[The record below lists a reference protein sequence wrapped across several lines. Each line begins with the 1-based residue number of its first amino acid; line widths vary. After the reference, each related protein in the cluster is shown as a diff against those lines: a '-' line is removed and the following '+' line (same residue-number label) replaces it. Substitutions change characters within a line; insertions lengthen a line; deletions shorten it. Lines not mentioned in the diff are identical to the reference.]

1 MGELMKDETQ
11 AIQVA
16 PWMHV
21 ITPDA
26 GLNLDQLLP
35 ASGIAYVAR
44 LNGEEMPDESCT
56 FEKFRET
63 LKFPDYF
70 GWNWHAFY
78 DCLRDLQWLS
88 SDYHILI
95 LESAEYALSEDDA
108 AREELFKSLYRA
120 GQRWAY
126 TKRPEG
132 ITLSKFHVVLSCAEG
147 AASTVANG
155 LVELQKQT

>member
-1 MGELMKDETQ
+1 MKDETQ
-11 AIQVA
+11 AIHVA
-16 PWMHV
+16 PWMHI

-35 ASGIAYVAR
+35 ASGSVHVAR
-44 LNGEEMPDESCT
+44 LNGEDMPDESSA
-56 FEKFRET
+56 FEKFWET

-95 LESAEYALSEDDA
+95 IESAESALSEDDA
-108 AREELFKSLYRA
+108 AREEFFKALYRA
-120 GQRWAY
+120 GQRWSY

-132 ITLSKFHVVLSCAEG
+132 ITLSKFCVVLSCGEEAV
-147 AASTVANG
+147 STVARS
-155 LVELQKQT
+155 LVELQKQA